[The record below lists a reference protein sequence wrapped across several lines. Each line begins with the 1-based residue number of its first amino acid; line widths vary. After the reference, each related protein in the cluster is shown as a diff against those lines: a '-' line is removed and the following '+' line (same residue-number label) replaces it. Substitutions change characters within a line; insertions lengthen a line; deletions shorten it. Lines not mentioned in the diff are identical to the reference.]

1 MCFFLL
7 KSNESCR
14 RNRSLTIVFH
24 LSCILL
30 TNGDC
35 SMIVFFPPLYFLRHG
50 WTYGDDLSGMIQKL
64 RFFNSNNRP
73 CRYTWCSWRTQVV
86 IFLYWTFFYP
96 KIPSFSNYLD
106 HSKDPARHIPEPDHL
121 PRMLPPPLVML
132 DEFFTTKNSTASG
145 DWFGYRGHRW
155 LFSF

>member
-24 LSCILL
+24 LSCIL

-35 SMIVFFPPLYFLRHG
+35 YDCFLSPFYFVRHG

-73 CRYTWCSWRTQVV
+73 CRYTWYSWRTQLVHIPV
-86 IFLYWTFFYP
+86 PDRLPKMPVDEECRFFYP
-96 KIPSFSNYLD
+96 KILF
-106 HSKDPARHIPEPDHL
+106 EL
-121 PRMLPPPLVML
+121 PRRTRPAIFLYV
-132 DEFFTTKNSTASG
+132 FFTTKNSTASG

-155 LFSF
+155 LFSFLM